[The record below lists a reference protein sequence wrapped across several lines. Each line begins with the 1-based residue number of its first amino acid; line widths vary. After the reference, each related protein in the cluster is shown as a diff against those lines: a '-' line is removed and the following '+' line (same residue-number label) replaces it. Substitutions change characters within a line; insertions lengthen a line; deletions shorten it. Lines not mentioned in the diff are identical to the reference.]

1 MTSSIIIIIVVINM
15 YNDIIIIIQI
25 IYHITYHFIIVII
38 IIIKVD
44 HLHGR
49 MYIDRVTLDID
60 VSFEDGHFSSFEN
73 EAKNYQVDSEQLSF
87 DYWKQVNAKGG
98 DFKLSYGGIKKDTK
112 YRINPIRLCFRQG

>member
-1 MTSSIIIIIVVINM
+1 MDGKQGFSNTRWNDIIIVVIKM

-60 VSFEDGHFSSFEN
+60 VSFQIDHFSSFEN
-73 EAKNYQVDSEQLSF
+73 EEK
-87 DYWKQVNAKGG
+87 
-98 DFKLSYGGIKKDTK
+98 T
-112 YRINPIRLCFRQG
+112 RLIQNN